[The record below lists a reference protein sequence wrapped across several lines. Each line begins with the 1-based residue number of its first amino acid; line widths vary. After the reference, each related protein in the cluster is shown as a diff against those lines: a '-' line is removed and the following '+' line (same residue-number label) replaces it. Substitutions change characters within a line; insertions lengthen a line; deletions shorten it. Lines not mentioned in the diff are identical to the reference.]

1 MTESTEST
9 ESIETTETTE
19 STESTERIRILLVDD
34 HTLFRSGVKA
44 LLQRQ
49 PDCEVVG
56 EASDG
61 LEGVKLVEQ
70 LNPDVVLLDVDMPS
84 MNGCEAMAQINESH
98 PELAVLM
105 LTVSEDCET
114 LSECLRLGARGYLLK
129 KIDQDFLL
137 HAIRTAYNGESIIAP
152 QMTTKFVNRL
162 SDPDPFVEGATAL
175 TRRERQ
181 TLAWL
186 SKGVSNKEIARAMNL
201 AESTVKVHVQS
212 CLRKL
217 GLTSRVQ
224 AAIYAVEH
232 GLDKELDRDN
242 VQASQVPPLAPPL
255 APQETT
261 QMPSV
266 IKTYLDPED
275 FD

>member
-1 MTESTEST
+1 MQP
-9 ESIETTETTE
+9 
-19 STESTERIRILLVDD
+19 IRILLIDD

-49 PDCEVVG
+49 PDFEVVG

-70 LNPDVVLLDVDMPS
+70 VEADVVLLDVDMPI
-84 MNGCEAMAQINESH
+84 MNGQEALAQIRETH
-98 PELAVLM
+98 PNLAVLM

-114 LSECLRLGARGYLLK
+114 LGECLKLGARGYLLK

-137 HAIRTAYNGESIIAP
+137 RAIRAAYNCDSIISP
-152 QMTTKFVNRL
+152 QMMTKFVSCIAEPAAPR
-162 SDPDPFVEGATAL
+162 SRQTGPDATAL
-175 TRRERQ
+175 TRRERE

-186 SKGVSNKEIARAMNL
+186 ARGVSNKEIARALNL

-212 CLRKL
+212 ILRKL

-224 AAIYAVEH
+224 AAIYAIEH
-232 GLDKELDRDN
+232 KIDKE
-242 VQASQVPPLAPPL
+242 
-255 APQETT
+255 
-261 QMPSV
+261 
-266 IKTYLDPED
+266 I
-275 FD
+275 

>member
-1 MTESTEST
+1 MKKYAGRSGAGTENTM
-9 ESIETTETTE
+9 
-19 STESTERIRILLVDD
+19 IRILLIDD

-49 PDCEVVG
+49 PDFEVVG

-70 LNPDVVLLDVDMPS
+70 VEADVVLLDVDMPS
-84 MNGCEAMAQINESH
+84 MNGHEALAQIRETH
-98 PELAVLM
+98 PNLAVLM

-114 LSECLRLGARGYLLK
+114 LGECLKLGARGYLLK

-137 HAIRTAYNGESIIAP
+137 RSIRAAYAGDSVISP
-152 QMTTKFVNRL
+152 QMMTKFVNRFA
-162 SDPDPFVEGATAL
+162 DPEGTKQARPASAQGQDPSVL

-186 SKGVSNKEIARAMNL
+186 ARGVSNKEIARALNL

-212 CLRKL
+212 VLRKL
-217 GLTSRVQ
+217 NLSSRVQ
-224 AAIYAVEH
+224 AAIYAIEH
-232 GLDKELDRDN
+232 KIDKEL
-242 VQASQVPPLAPPL
+242 
-255 APQETT
+255 
-261 QMPSV
+261 
-266 IKTYLDPED
+266 
-275 FD
+275 